1 MPTTEMVA
9 MVAVV
14 AALALGFIHVLR
26 LIGTAMKYKALRK
39 LVESNPASASA
50 LLTQLGEADEPRGG
64 DQRLAIIL
72 IAIAVAMAAGVM
84 FAVDDPGVIR
94 LGIDAALFPLL
105 IGGALLLN
113 QYLAERRQRAS
124 GK

>member
-1 MPTTEMVA
+1 L
-9 MVAVV
+9 
-14 AALALGFIHVLR
+14 LA
-26 LIGTAMKYKALRK
+26 
-39 LVESNPASASA
+39 
-50 LLTQLGEADEPRGG
+50 QLGEDEEPRAG

-94 LGIDAALFPLL
+94 LGIAAALFPLL